1 MQQHTFLTQINPL
14 LKIITSIIILS
25 IALILHHIW
34 AITALVLPLLLLV
47 LISVRINLKILGYVS
62 ISLLL
67 FMVVSTWLRDFDTSV
82 FSTLRL
88 IAIMLPTPLL
98 ASTTSP
104 SDLIRAL
111 QATRLPSFLTLSLM
125 LIWRF
130 LPIIQQ
136 ETQRILEAN
145 QLRGVDLKF
154 QPRQWFSGLFIP
166 LMFRIVAYADDV
178 TVGLETRGY
187 DPQAPRSN
195 SKPLRWQLQDT
206 IFTVSTAVMLAIVGY
221 IEWFV

>member
-1 MQQHTFLTQINPL
+1 MHYTFLTQINPL
-14 LKIITSIIILS
+14 LKIITSITILS
-25 IALILHHIW
+25 IALILHNIW
-34 AITALVLPLLLLV
+34 AITVLVLPLLLLV
-47 LISVRINLKILGYVS
+47 LISVRINLKILRYVS

-88 IAIMLPTPLL
+88 VAIMLPTPLL

-154 QPRQWFSGLFIP
+154 QPQQWFSGLFIP

-187 DPQAPRSN
+187 DPQASRSN

-221 IEWFV
+221 VELFV

>member
-1 MQQHTFLTQINPL
+1 
-14 LKIITSIIILS
+14 
-25 IALILHHIW
+25 
-34 AITALVLPLLLLV
+34 
-47 LISVRINLKILGYVS
+47 
-62 ISLLL
+62 
-67 FMVVSTWLRDFDTSV
+67 
-82 FSTLRL
+82 
-88 IAIMLPTPLL
+88 
-98 ASTTSP
+98 
-104 SDLIRAL
+104 
-111 QATRLPSFLTLSLM
+111 M

-154 QPRQWFSGLFIP
+154 QPQQWFSGLFIP

-187 DPQAPRSN
+187 DPQAPRSK

-206 IFTVSTAVMLAIVGY
+206 IFTVTTVVMLAIVGY

>member
-14 LKIITSIIILS
+14 LKIITSITILS
-25 IALILHHIW
+25 IALILHNIW
-34 AITALVLPLLLLV
+34 AITVLVVPLLLLV
-47 LISVRINLKILGYVS
+47 LISVQINLKILGYVS

-67 FMVVSTWLRDFDTSV
+67 FMVVSTWLRDFNTSV

-88 IAIMLPTPLL
+88 VAIILPTPLL

-154 QPRQWFSGLFIP
+154 QPQQWFSGLFLP

-187 DPQAPRSN
+187 DPQALRSN

-206 IFTVSTAVMLAIVGY
+206 IFTVSVTVMLAIVVY
-221 IEWFV
+221 TELFV

>member
-1 MQQHTFLTQINPL
+1 MQHTFLTQINPL
-14 LKIITSIIILS
+14 LKIITSITILS
-25 IALILHHIW
+25 IALILDNIW
-34 AITALVLPLLLLV
+34 AITVLVLPLLLLV

-62 ISLLL
+62 ISLFL

-88 IAIMLPTPLL
+88 VAIMLPTPLL

-154 QPRQWFSGLFIP
+154 QPQQWFSGLFIP

-206 IFTVSTAVMLAIVGY
+206 IFTLSTTVMLAVVGY
-221 IEWFV
+221 IELFV